1 MPTPPPT
8 NLVAETDFAKK
19 MGITPEVLAEVRAR
33 ALNEDIHFVKKSG
46 RILYTPQGLDALLA
60 ALDAPA
66 PAEPPPPEQAV
77 LIVIRQVPNARQ
89 VLAQLDGAKKDAP
102 PLVLR
107 VPTYTGA
114 DRRLAN
120 HFHPGNRV
128 PARHSEGAV
137 WDYTGPRPRFA
148 NDPRILAPKA

>member
-1 MPTPPPT
+1 MPTPPAT

-19 MGITPEVLAEVRAR
+19 MGLTPEVLAEVRAR
-33 ALNEDIHFVKKSG
+33 ALNEEIHFVKKSG
-46 RILYTPQGLDALLA
+46 RILYTSQGLDALL
-60 ALDAPA
+60 LLLETPP
-66 PAEPPPPEQAV
+66 PAEPPQPAQAA
-77 LIVIRQVPNARQ
+77 LTVIRRVPNPRQ
-89 VLAQLDGAKKDAP
+89 VLAQLDDAKKDAP